1 MKKILLSQLVLLS
14 VVYLTWYFLY
24 PEHIWWTEANA
35 FFAWTPDYF
44 TLGHTLPKDL
54 PAVVAAY
61 IAQFYKWK
69 IWGALIQTAFT
80 GIVLYASDLIVY
92 RITREKNALWLA
104 FIPASL
110 FWYFQIGE
118 STLVYSVCWS
128 AAFLAAA
135 GASLLIPRKARRNVS
150 GIFCFRKA
158 AYSYVLPAA
167 IFGAV
172 FYSGYLARGESR
184 EQERVYE
191 AEHLAILHKWE
202 LIEKKITPERIGQ
215 NLHILNILFLALN
228 ETGRLPEKLFCYP
241 LSTSNN
247 FFFERNTNPA
257 CCRFNSLLYD
267 CLGVDNEAI
276 HQIFQASIQS
286 DNGMTFHGL
295 RMLTD
300 WNLKSR
306 NFPLAEKYM
315 EILRHTTCHGNWLKS
330 REALLASLKNSREN
344 KKEPTPFFIGA
355 HPFLSDM
362 ARLVDQDPENEK
374 AAHYLLCGL
383 LVGKDLEKF
392 RQVFAVCYP
401 NIRKETLQRHYEEA
415 LVMLSDSYP
424 DILTK
429 YPIRKERIKEYK
441 DFSKQQGSL
450 SELSLRSTY
459 GNTFWYYARFRN
471 I

>member
-1 MKKILLSQLVLLS
+1 MKKILLPQLILLT
-14 VVYLTWYFLY
+14 VVFLTWYVLY
-24 PEHIWWTEANA
+24 PGHIWWTEAET

-44 TLGHTLPKDL
+44 AVEHSLPKDL
-54 PAVVAAY
+54 PVVIAAF

-69 IWGALIQTAFT
+69 IWGALIQSAFT
-80 GIVLYASDLIVY
+80 LIVLLSSDLIIY
-92 RITREKNALWLA
+92 RLTKEKNALWLA
-104 FIPASL
+104 FIPACL

-118 STLVYSVCWS
+118 STLTYSVGWS
-128 AAFLAAA
+128 LAFLAAA
-135 GASLLIPRKARRNVS
+135 GLSLLIPRTARWNILR
-150 GIFCFRKA
+150 IFCFRKPV
-158 AYSYVLPAA
+158 YGYLLPAVILGSA
-167 IFGAV
+167 FYFG
-172 FYSGYLARGESR
+172 FYAKPEYR
-184 EQERVYE
+184 ERERMYE
-191 AEHLAILHKWE
+191 AEHWAILHKWE
-202 LIEKKITPERIGQ
+202 RIEKEMPPERIGQ
-215 NLHILNILFLALN
+215 NLHALNIVLLALN
-228 ETGRLPEKLFCYP
+228 ETGQLPEKLFHYP
-241 LSTSNN
+241 ISASDN
-247 FFFERNTNPA
+247 FYFERNTNPA

-362 ARLVDQDPENEK
+362 ARLADQDPENEK

-401 NIRKETLQRHYEEA
+401 NIRKETLPRHYEEA

-450 SELSLRSTY
+450 SELSLRNTY